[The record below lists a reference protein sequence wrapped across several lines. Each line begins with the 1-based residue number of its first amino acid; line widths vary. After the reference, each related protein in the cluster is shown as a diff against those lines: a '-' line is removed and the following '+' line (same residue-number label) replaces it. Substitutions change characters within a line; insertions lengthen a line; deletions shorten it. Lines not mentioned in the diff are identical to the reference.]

1 MDMGSHHI
9 LNIMEDGDPR
19 RSSRRRR
26 VFLSAR
32 LATPAGEY
40 PVQIRDISA
49 TGARVEGADLPRANS
64 NVVLKRGAFTGFGR
78 LVWVDGGVG
87 GLEFDEPLEED
98 ELLESLKGIPAAAP
112 AQQPYRR
119 PGLNRGG
126 HKRLSDGRGWVDAPP
141 AD

>member
-1 MDMGSHHI
+1 MGSHHI

-32 LATPAGEY
+32 LETPAAEY
-40 PVQIRDISA
+40 PVHIRDISA
-49 TGARVEGADLPRANS
+49 TGARIEGADLPGTRAI
-64 NVVLKRGAFTGFGR
+64 VALKRGAFTGYGR
-78 LVWVDGGVG
+78 LVWTDGGVG
-87 GLEFDEPLEED
+87 GLEFDEPLDED

-112 AQQPYRR
+112 APQPYRR

-126 HKRLSDGRGWVDAPP
+126 HAPLSDGRGWVDAPP
-141 AD
+141 LD